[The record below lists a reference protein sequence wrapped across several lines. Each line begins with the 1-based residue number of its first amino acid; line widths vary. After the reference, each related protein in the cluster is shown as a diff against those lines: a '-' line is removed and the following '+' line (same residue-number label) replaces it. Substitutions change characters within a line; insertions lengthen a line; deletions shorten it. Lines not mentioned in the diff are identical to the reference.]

1 MNTKNELNEMALT
14 VNHLLSEYIIIH
26 DEIFKFSWRKIIPL
40 PFIFKAIDFR
50 SLHEKADKILNN
62 LEQCNVDISKILNEI
77 QNSES
82 RFAHFLSEYC
92 LALTN
97 TVSLLKEMLHQLD
110 LKSENS
116 GDYSLSKH
124 NKLLKEYDE
133 AVQKYYS
140 MGNRLNELYTEFNQ

>member
-1 MNTKNELNEMALT
+1 MNTKNELNEIALR
-14 VNHLLSEYIIIH
+14 VNNLLSEYIVIH
-26 DEIFKFSWRKIIPL
+26 DEIYKFSWRKIIPL
-40 PFIFKAIDFR
+40 PFVFKAIDFHN
-50 SLHEKADKILNN
+50 LHEKADRILNN
-62 LEQCNVDISKILNEI
+62 LEQCNDDISKILDEVSN
-77 QNSES
+77 NES

-124 NKLLKEYDE
+124 NKLSKEYDE
-133 AVQKYYS
+133 AVQKYHG